1 MSSKTNKTSNQNIE
15 QRNKIREIME
25 KSSNKK
31 IYLNRIVT
39 ILTIA
44 CVIFAII
51 PLDSILLE
59 VFKNGASAISFE
71 FLTERPGSIG
81 SGKGGI
87 DPAALLS

>member
-1 MSSKTNKTSNQNIE
+1 MPFKTNKTSNQNIE
-15 QRNKIREIME
+15 QRNKRDME

-31 IYLNRIVT
+31 IYLNRVVT

-44 CVIFAII
+44 CVIFVII
-51 PLDSILLE
+51 PLGSILLE

-71 FLTERPGSIG
+71 FLTEIPGSIG